1 LKNPHCAN
9 APSADNVSAALKTK
23 NSSPVFRMI
32 VSSQVAHLIAA
43 VDATPARRPMQSLF
57 CSLMVCTQIDEAIL
71 QKAVPPRPAILTQL
85 AIARAQIDL
94 SNLPMMSP
102 RWHCAGLSVVAVVLP
117 DNSPRGHETA

>member
-1 LKNPHCAN
+1 
-9 APSADNVSAALKTK
+9 
-23 NSSPVFRMI
+23 MI
-32 VSSQVAHLIAA
+32 VSSQVAHLTAA

-71 QKAVPPRPAILTQL
+71 QKVVPPRPAVLTQL

-102 RWHCAGLSVVAVVLP
+102 PAGIAQ
-117 DNSPRGHETA
+117 G